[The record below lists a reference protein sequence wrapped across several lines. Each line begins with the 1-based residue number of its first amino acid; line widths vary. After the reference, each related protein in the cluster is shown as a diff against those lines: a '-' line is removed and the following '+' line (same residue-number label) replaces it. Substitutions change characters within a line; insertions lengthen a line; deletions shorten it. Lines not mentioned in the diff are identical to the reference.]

1 MARPRSLAWSLAA
14 AWVCLMVYASLH
26 PFDGWQLPTNPAARV
41 FVLGPPQPRG
51 VSRFDI
57 VANLLGYLP
66 LGALLATALIR
77 DGRSWGVAAAVAIL
91 GSSALSYAMETLQH
105 LLPRR
110 VPSIYDW
117 GLNSAGAALGAA
129 LVVAADAV
137 GGLARWQRWRERWF
151 LRGRGFGLALL
162 LLWPFGLLFPPPLP
176 FGLGQVVARL
186 RELGADM
193 LAGTPWDGWLQ
204 PPGGPHSG
212 TPLAP
217 AGELL
222 GIVAGLLGPT
232 LLAYA
237 ITRPG
242 ARRLVL
248 LGGAMLLGVSV
259 TTLSTALNFGPDH
272 AFAWLTRPVAPALA
286 LTAAIALPL
295 AWAPGRVAAA
305 VALLAISAGLAV
317 VNAAPSDAYYA
328 ESLQSWEQGRF
339 IRFHGLTQWVGW
351 AWPWAALAY
360 LLGRVAS
367 RRDPPET

>member
-26 PFDGWQLPTNPAARV
+26 PFEGWQLPTDPATRV

-66 LGALLATALIR
+66 LGALLTTALIR
-77 DGRSWGVAAAVAIL
+77 DGRSWCVAAAVAIL

-117 GLNSAGAALGAA
+117 GLNSAGAALGAVQAPVVDRWHAA

-286 LTAAIALPL
+286 L
-295 AWAPGRVAAA
+295 
-305 VALLAISAGLAV
+305 LAISAGLAV

-367 RRDPPET
+367 RHEPPET

>member
-14 AWVCLMVYASLH
+14 AWACLMVYASLH
-26 PFDGWQLPTNPAARV
+26 PFEGWRLPAELGAEL
-41 FVLGPPQPRG
+41 FVLKPPQPRG
-51 VSRFDI
+51 VSRFDLI
-57 VANLLGYLP
+57 ANLLGYLP
-66 LGALLATALIR
+66 LGALLATALLR
-77 DGRSWGVAAAVAIL
+77 DGRPHWVAVSAALLA
-91 GSSALSYAMETLQH
+91 SSGLSYAMETLQH

-117 GLNSAGAALGAA
+117 ELNSAGAALGVLAV
-129 LVVAADAV
+129 LVADAA
-137 GGLARWQRWRERWF
+137 GLLAGWQRWRERWF
-151 LRGRGFGLALL
+151 LHGRGFGLALL

-186 RELGADM
+186 REVAAEA

-204 PPGGPHSG
+204 PPGGPAVG

-222 GIVAGLLGPT
+222 GIVAGLLAPT
-232 LLAYA
+232 LLAYT

-242 ARRLVL
+242 ARRLAL
-248 LGGAMLLGVSV
+248 LAGALVLGVSV

-272 AFAWLTRPVAPALA
+272 ALAWLTRPVAPALA

-295 AWAPGRVAAA
+295 AWAPGRAAAA
-305 VALLAISAGLAV
+305 VALLAISAGLAL
-317 VNAAPSDAYYA
+317 VNAAPADAYYA

-367 RRDPPET
+367 RREPPET